1 MVTSISAPAPVT
13 GATARAESNDLFKR
27 LDTQNKG
34 YLTPKDLASA
44 IVSISARGA
53 GLSQE
58 AANTEAQKIFSKVDA
73 NGDAKLTQTE
83 LAQAASQGSSGLE
96 SLPPVSGQ
104 GARDGRGGG
113 SGGSGGNGGSSADGG
128 DPGSAS
134 PSKGEK
140 AAAAAKPAATS
151 GAGPI
156 YAPADANRDGTVT
169 VPEQFAYETQQAP
182 PERQASTPTKASA
195 MARSAVEIYRSVGQL
210 AAA

>member
-58 AANTEAQKIFSKVDA
+58 AANTEAQKIFSKVDT

-83 LAQAASQGSSGLE
+83 LAQASSPGSTGLE
-96 SLPPVSGQ
+96 SLPPVSGE

-113 SGGSGGNGGSSADGG
+113 SGGNGGSPSDGG
-128 DPGSAS
+128 DPGTASSA
-134 PSKGEK
+134 KGDK
-140 AAAAAKPAATS
+140 AAASAKPAATS

-182 PERQASTPTKASA
+182 PERRASTPAKASA
-195 MARSAVEIYRSVGQL
+195 MARSAVEVYRSVGQL